1 MPRCWKGQLCPGR
14 LKRYLC
20 YGSSGHRCRYPL
32 TTYSLSVR
40 TGSSARFARGPSGA
54 RFGILV
60 LVADGYGPL
69 IEIIWCLSANSH
81 LGAQSLAES
90 LLMNPP
96 IVCMRVASARVAPMN
111 IRCALKPRCTSAER
125 RLLTRHFHED
135 ALQRM
140 NARLEADPDLMRQ
153 RRCAAEHPF
162 GTIKRMTAGGR
173 FLTRGIT
180 KVKAE
185 TALSVLAYNI
195 LRAINLIGPLD
206 LRARLG

>member
-1 MPRCWKGQLCPGR
+1 MCFKAAL
-14 LKRYLC
+14 
-20 YGSSGHRCRYPL
+20 HECR
-32 TTYSLSVR
+32 
-40 TGSSARFARGPSGA
+40 AAFAG
-54 RFGILV
+54 
-60 LVADGYGPL
+60 
-69 IEIIWCLSANSH
+69 
-81 LGAQSLAES
+81 
-90 LLMNPP
+90 
-96 IVCMRVASARVAPMN
+96 
-111 IRCALKPRCTSAER
+111 
-125 RLLTRHFHED
+125 
-135 ALQRM
+135 LQRM

-195 LRAINLIGPLD
+195 LRAINLVGPLD